1 MSGVTVSTRFDVQ
14 SLLDPIP
21 GVRRA
26 GESLRYEGTYD
37 RISEARRE
45 DDRSISQ
52 GIYQTRLKRADWAA
66 AEAICVAALESRTKD
81 LQIAGWLMEAW
92 LQLYGFSGVEAGLN
106 LLSGL
111 CQNFWDDLYP
121 SLDAA
126 SSEAGLED
134 RIAPFEWINEKLR
147 LRLKQIPL
155 TLPSQPA
162 EESYSFADWENACHM
177 ENLARRD
184 PSAMQETMASLKPG
198 VEGFR
203 TAVFLTETSLHVE
216 MVKDLEDAVSA
227 CGFLQQLLDE
237 KCGKYSPSLY
247 QFNEILVAIQQLLTE
262 SLHGREEIG
271 PLVEQDPAS
280 LPGITQSEQDIEIWG
295 SGPITSRADAYR
307 RLSEA
312 ADYLLRTEP
321 HSPTPYL
328 VRRAVEWGNM
338 NLFELLQQIV
348 RNDDEM
354 KEIDKLLRLTGRKV
368 ADMK

>member
-1 MSGVTVSTRFDVQ
+1 MSDVTVSTRLDIK

-21 GVRRA
+21 GPRRG

-37 RISEARRE
+37 RISDARRE
-45 DDRSISQ
+45 DDPSLSQ

-66 AEAICVAALESRTKD
+66 AEAICIEALESRTKD
-81 LQIAGWLMEAW
+81 LQIAGWLLEAW

-106 LLSGL
+106 LMSGL

-121 SLDAA
+121 SLDAGNA
-126 SSEAGLED
+126 EAGLED
-134 RIAPFEWINEKLR
+134 RIAPFEWINEKLL

-155 TLPSQPA
+155 TLPSQAA
-162 EESYSFADWENACHM
+162 EESYSFADWEAACHM

-184 PSAMQETMASLKPG
+184 ASGMQAAMANLKLS
-198 VEGFR
+198 VEDFR
-203 TAVFLTETSLHVE
+203 TATELTDRSFLVGTVT
-216 MVKDLEDAVSA
+216 DLEDAVSA
-227 CGFLQQLLDE
+227 CAFLQQLLDE
-237 KCGKYSPSLY
+237 KCGKYSPSLHK
-247 QFNEILVAIQQLLTE
+247 FNEILVAIQQLLTE
-262 SLHGREEIG
+262 SLNGLEEIE
-271 PLVEQDPAS
+271 PVAVEDTTTSFAM
-280 LPGITQSEQDIEIWG
+280 THSEPNTEIWE
-295 SGPITSRADAYR
+295 SGPISSRAEAYR

-328 VRRAVEWGNM
+328 VRRAVEWGDM

-354 KEIDKLLRLTGRKV
+354 KEIDKLLRLSGKKV